1 MLRRLK
7 SHIIFI
13 FTWLK
18 SYVDQMLTLKIFCNR
33 LRINSYR
40 QTEITFG
47 RVFMLRRLKNLLISF
62 SKVEMHCSLIWVRKV
77 KSDDSSTLFCFSVC
91 KVHIFWEGHKILQ
104 NLWRFCK
111 ILCLSK
117 NIWTLIKKIP
127 ITVPERAPDKDAR
140 PILGRHYHPTII
152 ELACLFLIVKKIV
165 KKTFLSKTSIL
176 LRVISILRSSTH
188 PISVPTYVAFYL
200 KY

>member
-62 SKVEMHCSLIWVRKV
+62 SKVEIHCSLIWVRKF

-104 NLWRFCK
+104 NLWRF
-111 ILCLSK
+111 
-117 NIWTLIKKIP
+117 
-127 ITVPERAPDKDAR
+127 D
-140 PILGRHYHPTII
+140 
-152 ELACLFLIVKKIV
+152 LFLTSESLI
-165 KKTFLSKTSIL
+165 FFWGCFESKAQGINNMIEE
-176 LRVISILRSSTH
+176 RVSGIPR
-188 PISVPTYVAFYL
+188 
-200 KY
+200 